1 MAGAVPLEA
10 LWLGAGA
17 GLSLGGAWWGA
28 QALFH
33 RALLHGLRAERV
45 AHEPPIDERSVAG
58 ARIDAVT
65 IAGPGGRRLAAWFV
79 QALAI
84 ERLPGPAVL
93 AMHGWGSNASSLW
106 PVVQPLV
113 DAGMNVLL
121 LDARCHG
128 DSDEESFTSLPRFAE
143 DIGAGLAWLR
153 ARDGVDATRLALIG
167 HSVGGAAALLAAAQ
181 RPRSDACVR
190 AVVSLA
196 SFAHPQDVMRR
207 WLQSRHLGW
216 PPLADAVIRH
226 VQSVIGARFH
236 DIAPL
241 RSIRKTRCPVLLVH
255 GTEDETVPFDDA
267 LRLWHVRPDAEI
279 LPVAGGHDL
288 RAALTPHAPRIV
300 EFLHRHMGD
309 APSSAAKPA
318 PP

>member
-1 MAGAVPLEA
+1 MAGAVPLDT

-17 GLSLGGAWWGA
+17 GLGLASAWWSA
-28 QALFH
+28 RALFH

-45 AHEPPIDERSVAG
+45 AHQPPITELTLAG
-58 ARIDAVT
+58 SFAAPVT
-65 IAGPGGRRLAAWFV
+65 ITGPRGRRLAAWFM
-79 QALAI
+79 QARAP
-84 ERLPGPAVL
+84 RRSPAPAVL

-113 DAGMNVLL
+113 DAGMDVLL

-128 DSDEESFTSLPRFAE
+128 DSDGESFTSLPRFAE

-153 ARDGVDATRLALIG
+153 AQEGVDATRLALVG
-167 HSVGGAAALLAAAQ
+167 HSVGAAAALLAAARQ
-181 RPRSDACVR
+181 PESNGCVR
-190 AVVSLA
+190 AIVSLA
-196 SFAHPQDVMRR
+196 SFAHPEDVMRR
-207 WLQSRHLGW
+207 WLQLHHLGW

-226 VQSVIGARFH
+226 VQSVIGARFR

-241 RSIRKTRCPVLLVH
+241 RSIRKARCAVMLVH
-255 GTEDETVPFDDA
+255 GMDDETVPFDDA

-300 EFLHRHMGD
+300 EFLHRAMTR
-309 APSSAAKPA
+309 ARSSSPQSA

>member
-1 MAGAVPLEA
+1 MAGAVPLDA

-33 RALLHGLRAERV
+33 RALLRGLRAERV
-45 AHEPPIDERSVAG
+45 THEPPIAERSVAG
-58 ARIDAVT
+58 ARTDAVT
-65 IAGPGGRRLAAWFV
+65 ITGPGGRRLAAWFV
-79 QALAI
+79 QPSAI
-84 ERLPGPAVL
+84 DRPPAPAVL

-106 PVVQPLV
+106 PVAQPLV

-143 DIGAGLAWLR
+143 DISAGIDWLR
-153 ARDGVDATRLALIG
+153 THDGVDATRLALIG
-167 HSVGGAAALLAAAQ
+167 HSVGAAAALLAAAR
-181 RPRSDACVR
+181 RPRSDAGVR

-196 SFAHPQDVMRR
+196 SFAHPEDVMRR

-216 PPLADAVIRH
+216 PPLTDAVIRH

-241 RSIRKTRCPVLLVH
+241 RSIRKARCPVLLVH
-255 GTEDETVPFDDA
+255 GMEDETVPFDDA

-279 LPVAGGHDL
+279 LPVDGGHDL

-300 EFLHRHMGD
+300 EFLHRVVGN
-309 APSSAAKPA
+309 
-318 PP
+318 